1 MIQNE
6 VQDWGSRLKI
16 CTLVKF
22 WKTLLYWCQSQWTNS
37 YSISHTSDR
46 RTLAKK
52 IHILLLISGVHSK
65 HRHTSWRRSPKSSS
79 KGFEGSVEGS
89 GDGLVW
95 KSFIILAQIK
105 TQLSFLRV
113 QPSWGSGP
121 YSGSGYPSLS
131 VYPTVSTSHKSSVVE
146 AIAVPEKSWSEI
158 FSDKLDDFIGY
169 FLPDDKPEY
178 EKPAVTSSY
187 ATLPTKASFNGCS
200 TTVVLNSLE
209 MRVDDLSRSYGL
221 YMNYFYS
228 KHSKL
233 KHY

>member
-1 MIQNE
+1 M
-6 VQDWGSRLKI
+6 
-16 CTLVKF
+16 
-22 WKTLLYWCQSQWTNS
+22 
-37 YSISHTSDR
+37 
-46 RTLAKK
+46 
-52 IHILLLISGVHSK
+52 
-65 HRHTSWRRSPKSSS
+65 
-79 KGFEGSVEGS
+79 
-89 GDGLVW
+89 
-95 KSFIILAQIK
+95 ILAQIK
-105 TQLSFLRV
+105 AQLLFLRV
-113 QPSWGSGP
+113 QPSWGSGT

-209 MRVDDLSRSYGL
+209 MRVDDFQVIWP
-221 YMNYFYS
+221 YMNYFHS
-228 KHSKL
+228 KHSILKL
-233 KHY
+233 Y